1 MGRRL
6 RGVVGGAVAVVVLAS
21 CQPVQPWRSELAS
34 VDATGADS
42 TALGVSDG
50 VISPDGT
57 KVAFVTESDD
67 LGPTDTN
74 GVEDVYLHDLT
85 TGDTTLVS
93 VNQAGTGSG
102 NGRSVEPQ
110 FSADGTRIAFR
121 SSAGDLAP
129 DAPDEASR
137 RRDDV
142 FVRDLSAGQTT
153 QIALFTPLGC
163 ISSEWSCRESVKSF
177 VMSDNFEVV
186 VYTST
191 YSEVFGTL
199 LVHDLATGEST
210 QIHWEDLSRYDAVPS
225 PDGTKVAFT
234 AWAGLVPDDTDG
246 EMDVYVHDVAT
257 GTTTLVSG
265 PAAPSPYPLSSDHPT
280 FSPDSTKIVFSS
292 TEVLDPVDSGDGGDV
307 YVRDLSAGTTTL
319 VSVNEAG
326 TGAGNGPSVA
336 AGARF
341 TADGSGVIFTSGAN
355 DLGPGDTNGASDV
368 YLRDLGA
375 GTTVLL
381 SRNAD
386 GTDSANGRSR
396 LVPQARPGSR
406 VMFMS
411 TASDMGP
418 RDRNG
423 VDDLYAHD
431 LASGVTTLVSVDAEG
446 TDSGAGWPGLGSDPG
461 VSVSDDGRRVAFLT
475 SAGDLGP
482 TDTNGAL
489 DVYVATLR
497 TADVQV
503 SAEASPEPVA
513 SGAIL
518 TYQLDVS
525 NAGPD
530 TVDDLAA
537 ALVLPEGADFAS
549 VSTTAGSCEP
559 PTADA
564 PNVVV
569 CTFGSRGPGHVATV
583 TVDADVTAPAGTTLS
598 AVALARSS
606 TTIDDVGDNNTS
618 IIESTVM

>member
-1 MGRRL
+1 M
-6 RGVVGGAVAVVVLAS
+6 GAVAMVVLAS
-21 CQPVQPWRSELAS
+21 CQPVQPWRSALAS

-57 KVAFVTESDD
+57 KVAFVTRSND

-74 GVEDVYLHDLT
+74 RAEDVYLRDLT

-93 VNQAGTGSG
+93 VNQAGTDSG
-102 NGRSVEPQ
+102 NGSSVDPQ

-137 RRDDV
+137 RREDV

-153 QIALFTPLGC
+153 QIALFTPVAL
-163 ISSEWSCRESVKSF
+163 SDFQYREPVLSF
-177 VMSDNFEVV
+177 VMSDNFDAV
-186 VYTST
+186 VYTSI
-191 YSEVFGTL
+191 YNDSFERL

-210 QIHWEDLSRYDAVPS
+210 PISDAVDWGGFDAVPS

-234 AWAGLVPDDTDG
+234 TAWRVVPDDTDW
-246 EMDVYVHDVAT
+246 EPDVYVHDVAT
-257 GTTTLVSG
+257 GTTALVS
-265 PAAPSPYPLSSDHPT
+265 APTASSPYGWVSNPT
-280 FSPDSTKIVFSS
+280 FSPDSTKIVFDSN
-292 TEVLDPVDSGDGGDV
+292 EVIDPVDSGGGWDV

-326 TGAGNGPSVA
+326 TDGGNDFNTTA

-341 TADGSGVIFTSGAN
+341 TEDGSGVIFTSDAN
-355 DLGPGDTNGASDV
+355 DFGPGDTNGASDV

-386 GTDSANGRSR
+386 GTDSADGASR
-396 LVPQARPGSR
+396 LAPDARPGSR

-411 TASDMGP
+411 TASDLGP

-446 TDSGAGWPGLGSDPG
+446 TDSGAGWPGLWSDPR

-482 TDTNGAL
+482 TDTNGVL

-497 TADVQV
+497 TADVRV
-503 SAEASPEPVA
+503 GAEASPEPVA
-513 SGAIL
+513 SGATL

-530 TVDDLAA
+530 TADDLAA

-583 TVDADVTAPAGTTLS
+583 TVDADVTAPAGTSLS

-606 TTIDDVGDNNTS
+606 TTTDDVGDNNTS
-618 IIESTVM
+618 IIESTVT